1 MSVGQRLVAWQP
13 PAHRVLRLVGAMIPP
28 VSPLFYF
35 PQVAAT
41 ELLPELRAAEPP
53 EYAAAGSA
61 DVDPEI
67 LQPAL
72 FDKSLRMLPRTGQ
85 VYSPRPQARFGGYP
99 PPGQLLDRRA

>member
-1 MSVGQRLVAWQP
+1 
-13 PAHRVLRLVGAMIPP
+13 MIPP

-41 ELLPELRAAEPP
+41 ELQPELRAAEPP
-53 EYAAAGSA
+53 EYATAGSA
-61 DVDPEI
+61 DLEPEQ

-72 FDKSLRMLPRTGQ
+72 FDKSLRMLPRAGQ
-85 VYSPRPQARFGGYP
+85 VYGPRPQASSRGYP